1 MAKTKKKDKIKKVL
15 EKFGA
20 ESIEKL
26 MELADAEDT
35 PPKLRADILKWFA
48 EMEYGKPTSKQQDVQ
63 SESSEVSLEG
73 DFERW
78 SE

>member
-1 MAKTKKKDKIKKVL
+1 MAGVKKKDKVKKVL

-35 PPKLRADILKWFA
+35 PSKLRADILKWFA
-48 EMEYGKPTSKQQDVQ
+48 EMEYGKPTSKQIESQPEN
-63 SESSEVSLEG
+63 SEISLDG
-73 DFERW
+73 DFEKW

>member
-1 MAKTKKKDKIKKVL
+1 MKKKDKIKKVL
-15 EKFGA
+15 EQFGA

-35 PPKLRADILKWFA
+35 PSKLRADILKWFA
-48 EMEYGKPTSKQQDVQ
+48 EMEYGKPTSKQTEANVD
-63 SESSEVSLEG
+63 STEICLDGDLEK
-73 DFERW
+73 W